1 MNSDVSF
8 DLHCHPSS
16 RDLNESL
23 ADGDYVDL
31 VWKPCL
37 SYLHYADEG
46 GGIYRHTTMTIADP
60 VSILPWVRRQH
71 FPSLPW
77 RTTIIC

>member
-23 ADGDYVDL
+23 ADGDLADADYVNL
-31 VWKPCL
+31 V
-37 SYLHYADEG
+37 
-46 GGIYRHTTMTIADP
+46 
-60 VSILPWVRRQH
+60 
-71 FPSLPW
+71 
-77 RTTIIC
+77 

>member
-23 ADGDYVDL
+23 ADGELADGDYVNLFGNL
-31 VWKPCL
+31 VYCTHIMQMKVAAFTATP
-37 SYLHYADEG
+37 
-46 GGIYRHTTMTIADP
+46 P
-60 VSILPWVRRQH
+60 
-71 FPSLPW
+71 
-77 RTTIIC
+77 